1 MNHKVH
7 SNAFGENLPEETRWE
22 LYALTKPP
30 TEAEREAGRPW
41 LRDFRRDV
49 VPHLKKAG
57 IAAPGMTAWYR
68 FLGRMRLTEAAQIAI
83 SVETA
88 KRIAQGVVRA
98 DVNPALAA
106 EMFTG
111 LSVDAATQGNDE
123 AAKMLADSAA
133 KYHAAATAAAKLRLD
148 EKRQRTAEETL
159 RLAREKFEFDAAKAA
174 MEKAAQIKA
183 VAGDDSLGADEK
195 IARVRAALFG
205 V

>member
-1 MNHKVH
+1 MKHKTH
-7 SNAFGENLPEETRWE
+7 SNAFGENLPDETRRE

-30 TEAEREAGRPW
+30 TEAEKEAGRPW

-68 FLGRMRLTEAAQIAI
+68 FLGRMRLEEAAQIAI

-98 DVNPALAA
+98 DVDPKLAA

-133 KYHAAATAAAKLRLD
+133 KYHAAALGAEKLKLDAA
-148 EKRQRTAEETL
+148 RQRTAEESL
-159 RLAREKFEFDAAKAA
+159 RLSREKFEFDAAKAA
-174 MEKAAQIKA
+174 MEQAAKIKGI
-183 VAGDDSLGADEK
+183 AGDDSLGADEK